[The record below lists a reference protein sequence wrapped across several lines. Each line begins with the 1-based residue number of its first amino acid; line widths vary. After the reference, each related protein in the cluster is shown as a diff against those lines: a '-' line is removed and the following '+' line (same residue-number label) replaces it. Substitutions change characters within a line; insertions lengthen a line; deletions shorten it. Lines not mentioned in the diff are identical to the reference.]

1 MQYVYPCNLVPDYE
15 EGKGFVV
22 AFTDAPEAITGAKS
36 AAESLILAEDA
47 LIAALSMY
55 VQCGEDIPIPSPA
68 ADGQYLVA
76 LPPIPA
82 AKLALYTAM
91 RAQGISEAAL
101 GERLG
106 IDVDAVR
113 KLINPD
119 RYTHITRIMEA
130 LRAVGRSL
138 IIEDVDLDDGSA
150 ATQYERKA
158 ESEPERN
165 AEREHERAAAA
176 V

>member
-1 MQYVYPCNLVPDYE
+1 MQYVYPCSLVPDYE

-22 AFTDAPEAITGAKS
+22 AFTDVPEAITGAKS

-68 ADGQYLVA
+68 ADGQRLVA

-82 AKLALYTAM
+82 AKLALYIAM
-91 RAQGISEAAL
+91 REQGISEAAL

-130 LRAVGRSL
+130 LRVVGRSL
-138 IIEDVDLDDGSA
+138 IIEDVDIDDGSA
-150 ATQYERKA
+150 AAQTEREA
-158 ESEPERN
+158 ESEPKRN
-165 AEREHERAAAA
+165 AKREPERAAA